1 MKAIK
6 WILLGIIIVVA
17 GAITYL
23 TVFLDP
29 NDFKPQI
36 IAAVE
41 KQTGREFKI
50 DKPLEWAFFPS
61 VGIKAGGISLGNPKN
76 FSQPTFA
83 AVNEIVA
90 TVELMP
96 LFSHEVKIAELV
108 LDGLRLNLITDK
120 QGKTS
125 LEGLTG
131 SKTAANT
138 APAATDAPAASS
150 ESGLTLKSL
159 SIGGI
164 SVTDAQVHVINEAT
178 GSDNLFTLGSFKIG
192 ALSLGEYA
200 SLDYEL
206 SAALDGM
213 TVSSEGHGQLKISED
228 LKVYSLKALAL
239 KTVAEGKS
247 LPTGKLE
254 NSVTVDA
261 TVDTNKSI
269 ATTTLVDLA
278 LNDIQGKGQLD
289 VQFGTAVPSI
299 SAKLALGDI
308 DVDQWLPASTDEAKA
323 APAAPTSPAPAANAV
338 EPDLTGL
345 KAVNADF
352 ELDVAGIKV
361 AGLTTKDWKMII
373 NLKNGV
379 MNMKQLSAVLY
390 DGSLQAS
397 ASLDGRNPVAK
408 YSFDSQISS
417 INIRNLLQDAAEI
430 DMLAGTADIAIK
442 GDGNSLIP
450 DNIKQ
455 RLNANGKFAVNNGA
469 LYGVNVPQ
477 MIRGAQAKLKGDF
490 TEGNNE
496 AKKTDFTALT
506 GSFSLANGVVNNPDL
521 LMASPLIRISGQG
534 DANLL
539 AQSLDYRLTTALVST
554 LKGQGGK
561 ELDDLVGVE
570 IPLAIKGSFTD
581 PKFSLDTDA
590 LFKSKVKEEADK
602 AKDKLKNKLLEK
614 LGGGQR

>member
-1 MKAIK
+1 MKVFK
-6 WILLGIIIVVA
+6 WILIGIVVVVA
-17 GAITYL
+17 AAITYL

-41 KQTGREFKI
+41 KQTGRDFNI
-50 DKPLEWAFFPS
+50 DKPLEWTFFPS

-83 AVNEIVA
+83 AINEVVA

-108 LDGLRLNLITDK
+108 LDGLRLNLVTDK
-120 QGKTS
+120 QGNTSLDGLNSGKTS
-125 LEGLTG
+125 
-131 SKTAANT
+131 T
-138 APAATDAPAASS
+138 APATTEPTASTS
-150 ESGLTLKSL
+150 DGGLTLKSL
-159 SIGGI
+159 SIGGV

-178 GSDNLFTLGSFKIG
+178 GSDNLFTLDSFKIG
-192 ALSLGEYA
+192 ALSLGEFA

-206 SAALDGM
+206 SAALDGL
-213 TVSSEGHGQLKISED
+213 TVKSEGHGQLKISQD
-228 LKVYSLKALAL
+228 LKVFSLKELVL
-239 KTVAEGKS
+239 TTVAEGKS
-247 LPTGKLE
+247 LPTGKVE
-254 NSVTVDA
+254 NNVTVDA
-261 TVDTNKSI
+261 TVDTNKST
-269 ATTTLVDLA
+269 ATTTLTDLA
-278 LNDIQGKGQLD
+278 INDIKGKGQLD
-289 VQFGTAVPSI
+289 VQFGTAVPSV
-299 SAKLALGDI
+299 SAKLTLGEI
-308 DVDQWLPASTDEAKA
+308 DVDKWLPESSDDKTAA
-323 APAAPTSPAPAANAV
+323 APAPNSAAPATAAQ

-352 ELDVAGIKV
+352 ELAVAGINV
-361 AGLTTKDWKMII
+361 SGLTTKDWKMVI

-379 MNMKQLSAVLY
+379 MNMKQLSAALY
-390 DGSLQAS
+390 DGSLLAS
-397 ASLDGRNPVAK
+397 ATLDGRNAVAK

-417 INIRNLLQDAAEI
+417 INIRNLLKDAADTEI
-430 DMLAGTADIAIK
+430 LDGTADIAIK
-442 GDGNSLIP
+442 GNGNSLIP

-455 RLNANGKFAVNNGA
+455 RLNADGKFAINNGA

-490 TEGNNE
+490 TETNNE
-496 AKKTDFTALT
+496 AKKTDFTSLT
-506 GSFSLANGVVNNPDL
+506 GSFSLANGVANNPDL

-539 AQSLDYRLTTALVST
+539 DQSLDYKLTTALVST

-570 IPLAIKGSFTD
+570 IPLAIKGSFTE

-602 AKDKLKNKLLEK
+602 AKEKLTNKLFEK
-614 LGGGQR
+614 LGGKK

>member
-1 MKAIK
+1 MKVLK
-6 WILLGIIIVVA
+6 WILIGIIVVVA

-41 KQTGREFKI
+41 KQTGRDFNI
-50 DKPLEWAFFPS
+50 DKPLEWTFFPS
-61 VGIKAGGISLGNPKN
+61 IGIKAGGISLGNPKT

-108 LDGLRLNLITDK
+108 LDGLRLNIVTDK

-125 LEGLTG
+125 LDGLN
-131 SKTAANT
+131 SAKSAD
-138 APAATDAPAASS
+138 ATPAASEPAAS
-150 ESGLTLKSL
+150 TADGGLTLKSL
-159 SIGGI
+159 SIGGV

-178 GSDNLFTLGSFKIG
+178 GSDNLFTLDSFKIG
-192 ALSLGEYA
+192 ALSLGEFA

-206 SAALDGM
+206 SAALDGL

-228 LKVYSLKALAL
+228 LKVFSLKELAL

-247 LPTGKLE
+247 LPTGKIE

-261 TVDTNKSI
+261 TVDTNKST
-269 ATTTLVDLA
+269 ATTTLTDLA
-278 LNDIQGKGQLD
+278 INDIKGKGQLD
-289 VQFGTAVPSI
+289 VQFGAAVPNI
-299 SAKLALGDI
+299 AAKLTLGEI
-308 DVDQWLPASTDEAKA
+308 DVDKWLPESSEDKTAA
-323 APAAPTSPAPAANAV
+323 APATESPSAPAARAQ

-361 AGLTTKDWKMII
+361 SGLTTKDWKMII

-379 MNMKQLSAVLY
+379 MNMKQLSAALY

-408 YSFDSQISS
+408 YSFDSQISA
-417 INIRNLLQDAAEI
+417 INIRNLLKDAADSDI
-430 DMLAGTADIAIK
+430 LAGTADIAIK

-455 RLNANGKFAVNNGA
+455 RLSANGKFAINNGA

-490 TEGNNE
+490 TETNNE
-496 AKKTDFTALT
+496 TKKTDFTSLT
-506 GSFSLANGVVNNPDL
+506 GSFSLANGVANNPDL

-534 DANLL
+534 DAHLL
-539 AQSLDYRLTTALVST
+539 DQSLDYKLTTALVST

-570 IPLAIKGSFTD
+570 IPLAIKGTFAE

-602 AKDKLKNKLLEK
+602 AKEKLTNKLFEK
-614 LGGGQR
+614 LGGKK